1 MKNILI
7 ITLSIIIL
15 VGCGGNSSDQE
26 NSTLSKPQ
34 TNKIDTPPMPEIG
47 G

>member
-1 MKNILI
+1 MKIVIFGILLIFI
-7 ITLSIIIL
+7 I
-15 VGCGGNSSDQE
+15 GCGGNSSDQE
-26 NSTLSKPQ
+26 SSTLSKPQ